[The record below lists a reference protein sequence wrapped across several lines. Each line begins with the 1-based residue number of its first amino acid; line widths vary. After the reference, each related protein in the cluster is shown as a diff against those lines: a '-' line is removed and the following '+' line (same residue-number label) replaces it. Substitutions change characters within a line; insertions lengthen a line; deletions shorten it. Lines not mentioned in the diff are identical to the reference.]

1 MSDNISDAALG
12 KIHGKSDYW
21 KAVGYWIGFLKGVV
35 ASRAIE
41 EEEKAALVSHSK
53 ELFEGF
59 QDGDAFD
66 VLEDLDGLEDE
77 EMYELLEQVISV
89 RSSDEEYREN
99 VKLTVEF
106 YGFLKGI
113 ACDSVITLDE
123 IKTLIEFISLN
134 EILLEDVRISDI
146 YKASKLAIADGII
159 SEEEQEEILTYISRV
174 VGDSMADTGIST
186 SRDIPAL
193 EGMLQTLENYDFRGK
208 EVVLTG
214 TFCMLKR
221 IFWEFLEEQGATA
234 KKGISKNTDLL
245 ICSEVG
251 SEHYVTPN
259 AGTKILRAIDY
270 YSSDGQPEFAM
281 EHMLLNLME
290 NKK

>member
-1 MSDNISDAALG
+1 MGDNISEDALRR
-12 KIHGKSDYW
+12 IHEKSNYW

-41 EEEKAALVSHSK
+41 EEEKGALVSHSQ
-53 ELFEGF
+53 ELFDNF
-59 QDGDAFD
+59 PDGDAFD
-66 VLEDLDGLEDE
+66 ILEDLDGLEDT

-89 RSSDEEYREN
+89 RSSDDEYREN
-99 VKLTVEF
+99 VNLTVEF

-113 ACDSVITLDE
+113 ACDSVITLNE
-123 IKTLIEFISLN
+123 ITILIEFISSHKG
-134 EILLEDVRISDI
+134 LLDDVRISDI
-146 YKASKLAIADGII
+146 YKASTLAVTDEMI
-159 SEEEQEEILTYISRV
+159 SEKEQDEILTYISRV
-174 VGDSMADTGIST
+174 VGDSMIDTGIST

-193 EGMLQTLENYDFRGK
+193 EGMLSTLERYDFRGK
-208 EVVLTG
+208 EVVITG
-214 TFCMLKR
+214 TFCMPRR
-221 IFWEFLEEQGATA
+221 IFWEFLEEQGATT

-270 YSSDGQPEFAM
+270 HAKDGRPEFAM
-281 EHMLLNLME
+281 EHMLLNLMQ
-290 NKK
+290 KSL